1 MDLDLTQSPPA
12 TFVAQGGGGSG
23 IFDACVA
30 GWDCGMG
37 LVASNTFSRLM
48 VLYHLVLG
56 ELWVMVKT
64 PSSLG
69 SSIKTV
75 DVSNAS
81 LILTFGS

>member
-1 MDLDLTQSPPA
+1 
-12 TFVAQGGGGSG
+12 
-23 IFDACVA
+23 
-30 GWDCGMG
+30 MG